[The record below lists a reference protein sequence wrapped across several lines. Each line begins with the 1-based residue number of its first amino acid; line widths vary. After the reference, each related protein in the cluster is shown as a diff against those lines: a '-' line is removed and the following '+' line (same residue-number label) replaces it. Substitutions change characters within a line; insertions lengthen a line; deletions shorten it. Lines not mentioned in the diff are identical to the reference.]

1 MKAIWQTTLYLLACL
16 SCVVGW
22 AQAQEG
28 PYLVN
33 ASDTPPTYTM
43 ALTGGGY
50 NPATVEVIVHI
61 PGPELSQREELPQ
74 MVPALA
80 EKYVGQ
86 PPPLPR
92 TPPDFHTF
100 TVKPLHATTQ
110 TVFAELP
117 QHRDRAYPPGFTA
130 IVWLR
135 DGDRLSNPLAVNR
148 PRAWFL
154 LKSVSRPGEMNRIC
168 GWNLKGDPYMKNYVF
183 LRPAAGGPPLE
194 LKQEERHHEDGIA
207 ENFCIQFRLPADL
220 APGDYQVFA
229 HSNSGREFGFTEAL
243 PLKVVTEP
251 DFPPVLFNAAAAGAK
266 GDSVTD
272 DHQALQ
278 ALIDQAGAAGGGIVY
293 LPPGAYR
300 VNDTLQ
306 LRPHVVLRGAGRDA
320 TTLFFGGDPAV
331 RTRAYWLI
339 SSRDVDHTAI
349 EDLTI
354 RISPPMTIPVSYY
367 KGGSPTYDCRL
378 LRCRFVGG
386 QIDAYLSVHYGVNF
400 EIGDCL
406 FERCALFSHNLRNSW
421 IHDNE
426 LTSGRLRG
434 SPFALWASENCT
446 IEHNRAYGSNRG
458 FVWQIHGEM
467 GHHHNLIDA
476 NATEAARLGGNA
488 GETFLFEGSGFKW
501 YGKPTSVEAE
511 GFTVAGAGWKPGA
524 LKNAFAVVTSGRGL
538 GEYVRI
544 RDNSE
549 TQATLERPWPVLP
562 AGEVRIAVMLG
573 VVENVFSN
581 NRDVHCDN
589 SMMFYGAGALNNRI
603 LRNRSEN
610 SLGISLWSWAE
621 ADQSMVIPDYF
632 NIFAGNVL
640 EDQGSFWMTVLGD
653 IKQEEGVRNLANVY
667 RDNFVADTRRKR
679 ENQYYPVWEET
690 RYGTY
695 RPIQSAFWLDI
706 GRSYS
711 QDRTQNPIWVDTLI
725 ERNYVTR
732 CDWGVELRKIAGGAL
747 VYRNAFFDVR
757 LPIIDQGSGN
767 QVRDNRIETPVYEN
781 PPPWAEADR
790 AK

>member
-1 MKAIWQTTLYLLACL
+1 MKSIRKSGLHLLAWLCFGL
-16 SCVVGW
+16 GAAE
-22 AQAQEG
+22 AQQG
-28 PYLVN
+28 PYLVH

-50 NPATVEVIVHI
+50 DPATVEVIVHV
-61 PGPELSQREELPQ
+61 PGTELSQREELPRI
-74 MVPALA
+74 VADLA
-80 EKYVGQ
+80 EKYQGQ
-86 PPPLPR
+86 PPPLPL
-92 TPPDFHTF
+92 TPPNSHTF
-100 TVKPLHATTQ
+100 TLKPLHASPQ

-117 QHRDRAYPPGFTA
+117 AARDKAYPPGFTA

-135 DGDRLSNPLAVNR
+135 DGERLSNPVAVNR

-154 LKSVSRPGEMNRIC
+154 LKDVSRPGEMNRIC
-168 GWNLKGDPYMKNYVF
+168 GWNLKGDPYVKNYVF
-183 LRPAAGGPPLE
+183 LRPAAGGKPVE

-220 APGDYQVFA
+220 APDEYRVFV
-229 HSNSGREFGFTEAL
+229 HNNSGNEFGLTEAL
-243 PLKVVTEP
+243 PLRVVTEP
-251 DFPPVLFNAAAAGAK
+251 DFPQTVFNAVAAGAK
-266 GDSVTD
+266 GDSVSD
-272 DHQALQ
+272 DREALQ
-278 ALIDQAGAAGGGIVY
+278 AVIDQAAAAGGGIVY

-306 LRPHVVLRGAGRDA
+306 LRANVVLRGAGREA
-320 TTLFFGGDPAV
+320 TTLFFGGEPAAK
-331 RTRAYWLI
+331 TQAYWFI

-349 EDLTI
+349 EDLTL
-354 RISPPMTIPVSYY
+354 RVSPPMTIAVSYY
-367 KGGSPTYDCRL
+367 KGGNPTYNCRL
-378 LRCRFVGG
+378 VRCRFIGG
-386 QIDAYLSVHYGVNF
+386 YVSVHYGVNF

-406 FERCALFSHNLRNSW
+406 FEPCLLFAHNLRNSW
-421 IHDNE
+421 IHDNQF
-426 LTSGRLRG
+426 TSGRLQG

-446 IEHNRAYGSNRG
+446 VEHNRAYGSNRG
-458 FVWQIHGEM
+458 FVWQIHGEL
-467 GHHHNLIDA
+467 GHYHNLIDA
-476 NATEAARLGGNA
+476 NVTEAARLGGNA

-501 YGKPTSVEAE
+501 YGKPTSIERD
-511 GFTVAGAGWKPGA
+511 GFAVAGAGWKPGA

-544 RDNSE
+544 ADNSE
-549 TQATLERPWPVLP
+549 TRVTLERPWPVLP
-562 AGEVRIAVMLG
+562 AGEVRIAVMMG
-573 VVENVFSN
+573 VVENAFCN
-581 NRDVHCDN
+581 NRDVRCDN

-603 LRNRSEN
+603 VRNRSEN

-621 ADQSMVIPDYF
+621 ADKSMLIPDYF

-653 IKQEEGVRNLANVY
+653 IKQDESIRNLANVY

-679 ENQYYPVWEET
+679 ENQYYPVWEE
-690 RYGTY
+690 RRWGTY
-695 RPIQSAFWLDI
+695 RPVQSAFWLDI

-711 QDRTQNPIWVDTLI
+711 QDRTQNPVWVDTLI

-747 VYRNAFFDVR
+747 VYRNVFFDVG
-757 LPIIDQGSGN
+757 LPILDQGSGN
-767 QVRDNRIETPVYEN
+767 QIRENRSEAPVYEN

-790 AK
+790 AQ